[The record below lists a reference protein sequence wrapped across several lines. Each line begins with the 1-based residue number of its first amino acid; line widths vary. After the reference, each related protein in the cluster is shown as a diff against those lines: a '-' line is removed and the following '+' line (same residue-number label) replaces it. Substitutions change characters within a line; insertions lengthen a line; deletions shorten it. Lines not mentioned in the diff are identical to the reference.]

1 MAEDCIFCKIVAGDL
16 PSEMVYEDDDI
27 VAFKDANPAA
37 PTHLLVIPRD
47 HIVNLKDASDEHA
60 ELLGKLNLV
69 AQEVAAGAGLDDF
82 RLVQNNG
89 AGAGQTVFHIHYHVL
104 GGRDLSWPPG

>member
-1 MAEDCIFCKIVAGDL
+1 MAEDCIFCKIVAGDI

-37 PTHLLVIPRD
+37 PTHLLVIPRE
-47 HIVNLKDASDEHA
+47 HIVDLDDADDGHA
-60 ELLGKLNLV
+60 ELLGRLNLV
-69 AQEVAAGAGLDDF
+69 AQEVAADAGLDSF

-89 AGAGQTVFHIHYHVL
+89 AGAGQSVFHIHYHVL